1 MYKTLNKSKTNGKG
15 GIMKRIFL
23 LILVISVLF
32 AAGCNTALSNVT
44 EIEAVNSVNGEKTVM
59 AGDSEDAKSII
70 NALNK
75 KEKTEVDVSS
85 FFQFGLHVK
94 SDQKQDTYTLYFDMN
109 NKAAYVLIGKQVY
122 KVNDKAAK
130 SLFLNENFSYIYV
143 DSVIYESYLEYN
155 GNKLS
160 PDIEYDW
167 TYKNTEGRFTK
178 KEGMLHGSS
187 IKKGNIV
194 LSENDSI
201 DIKYEI
207 NPDSQVVRI
216 YSEGNL
222 ASTGTN
228 LNEVLSKIK
237 NDGEYFVECQAQWL
251 LKNGS
256 EHYGNQTISFTAN
269 IDRPA
274 DVSIVTRENYPGN
287 ILLLT
292 VENLNKDE
300 TAAINT
306 DAVKVD
312 ADMYS
317 YKEKNMFMIPIDLNT
332 VPGDYKLTLVINDG
346 KQTKYKVEKTLTV
359 KNKSFKTQYLTVT
372 DELNDSNN
380 DNASIFEFAQLV
392 KPARSNSV
400 DDKLWEGTFLM
411 PVEGELTT
419 DFAEIRYVN
428 NEQSSSRHSG
438 LDIAAAKGTQV
449 KAPNNG
455 VVAFAMNGLLS
466 SGNTLVIDHGM
477 GLFTSYYHLDTIDV
491 EKGDKVKIGDVI
503 GTVGTTGFST
513 GPHLHYAVSIY
524 NTYVNP
530 YQTLSGII
538 D

>member
-1 MYKTLNKSKTNGKG
+1 
-15 GIMKRIFL
+15 MKRLFL
-23 LILVISVLF
+23 LILLIATLF
-32 AAGCNTALSNVT
+32 AAGCNLVQSSIT
-44 EIEAVNSVNGEKTVM
+44 EIEAVNSATNEITAL
-59 AGDSEDAKSII
+59 AGNSEDVKSII
-70 NALNK
+70 SALNK
-75 KEKTEVDVSS
+75 KDKTDVDVSS
-85 FFQFGLHVK
+85 FFPYELHVK
-94 SDQKQDTYTLYFDMN
+94 ENSNSDLYTLYFDLN
-109 NKAAYVLIGKQVY
+109 NKAAYVSKGSNVY
-122 KVNDKAAK
+122 KIKDKAAK
-130 SLFLNENFSYIYV
+130 PLFLNENFSYIYI
-143 DSVIYESYLEYN
+143 DSVIYESYLDYN
-155 GNKLS
+155 GEKLN
-160 PDIEYDW
+160 PHIEYDW
-167 TYKNTEGRFTK
+167 TYKNIEGHFTK
-178 KEGMLHGSS
+178 KAGTLQASDIQNE
-187 IKKGNIV
+187 NIP

-201 DIKYEI
+201 DIKYEK
-207 NPDSQVVRI
+207 NPDSQVVRV
-216 YSEGNL
+216 YSQGNL
-222 ASTGTN
+222 AITGTS
-228 LNEVLSKIK
+228 LKEVLSNIK
-237 NDGEYFVECQAQWL
+237 SDGEYFIECQAQWL
-251 LKNGS
+251 LKDGS

-269 IDRPA
+269 IDNPA
-274 DVSIVTRENYPGN
+274 DIAIVTRENYPGN
-287 ILLLT
+287 ILLVF
-292 VENLNKDE
+292 VENLNEDE

-317 YKEKNMFMIPIDLNT
+317 YKEKNMFMVPIDLNT

-372 DELNDSNN
+372 DDLNETNN
-380 DNASIFEFAQLV
+380 DNAAIYEFVQLV
-392 KPARSNSV
+392 KPARSISV
-400 DDKLWEGTFLM
+400 DEKLWEGAFIM

-438 LDIAAAKGTQV
+438 LDIAAAKGTEV

-455 VVAFAMNGLLS
+455 VVTFAMDGLLS

-491 EKGDKVKIGDVI
+491 EKGDKVKIGDII

-538 D
+538 E